1 MFINNTDKMKNNQIV
16 HTKKTKKNVA
26 KLIAII
32 APHKAIQVAL
42 LRFWKNKLFLFLI
55 NIKKKDKEDPETKKN
70 NYHQKID
77 RSLKKDKKNTSVVN
91 RFPKK

>member
-32 APHKAIQVAL
+32 APHKAIQAAL
-42 LRFWKNKLFLFLI
+42 LRF
-55 NIKKKDKEDPETKKN
+55 
-70 NYHQKID
+70 
-77 RSLKKDKKNTSVVN
+77 
-91 RFPKK
+91 